1 MSTPTTPFYPMTH
14 DDAQELIAAIG
25 DESKLA
31 QAYDSTRTYTKDEH
45 CIYSGKLY
53 KCISTISTA
62 EAWTAAHWEE
72 ATVGDE
78 LTEHKKDID
87 AICQTVTGAN
97 NNTGHTI
104 NSGEYFIANGAKYKA
119 NAAIPNGEPWASS
132 ADQVSDNDLIN
143 ALNSNITTEAAFTS
157 RRDCSVP
164 METFADTV
172 ATGRLQYFRMRYG
185 EPSSSWN
192 YSTGFVFAPS
202 SSEKIVVMF
211 SREGDGIIMKSK
223 WNGEWTN
230 WKSVG
235 LT

>member
-1 MSTPTTPFYPMTH
+1 MSAPQTPFYPMTH
-14 DDAQELIAAIG
+14 EDALALIAAVG

-132 ADQVSDNDLIN
+132 ADPVSDNDLIN
-143 ALNSNITTEAAFTS
+143 ALNSKITEH
-157 RRDCSVP
+157 DYEIVP
-164 METFADTV
+164 
-172 ATGRLQYFRMRYG
+172 L
-185 EPSSSWN
+185 
-192 YSTGFVFAPS
+192 YSTTLGTAKTISSKPYKRILFIFGDYANYNTNNAIPFTKEVAANATSITIGGFY
-202 SSEKIVVMF
+202 K
-211 SREGDGIIMKSK
+211 GDGTYVTSGTWDFRAIA
-223 WNGEWTN
+223 
-230 WKSVG
+230 
-235 LT
+235 LA